1 MVQANGPRV
10 WGFGIRGVQVTRTET
25 GKPENRQFWPKKRV
39 TETGGFENQKPEKT
53 GGFENRKTCSEPGA
67 VPSSQ
72 VFTRELENI
81 IQFKTATSAQDCAS
95 KREEEELIH
104 R

>member
-1 MVQANGPRV
+1 MIV
-10 WGFGIRGVQVTRTET
+10 GVFRLPEP
-25 GKPENRQFWPKKRV
+25 KPENRQFLAKKKRV

-95 KREEEELIH
+95 KREKKI
-104 R
+104 